1 MATFCS
7 IWNLPSFLSDQTIN
21 KLLNEQNHLRE
32 IEGIGNIKIT
42 NATISQK
49 KWKNCKPINYPT
61 PLELVD

>member
-7 IWNLPSFLSDQTIN
+7 IWNLPTFLSDQTIN

-42 NATISQK
+42 NATISQ
-49 KWKNCKPINYPT
+49 
-61 PLELVD
+61 